1 MAKGAIKRPL
11 ADSTV
16 RRSSLPVEER
26 GILESFFKLPRV
38 EQAIIRELV
47 EKFSSD
53 RSTPITIPL
62 PGERTE
68 TAARRDL
75 LLRVHRL
82 IRYHRLIF
90 ETVADGVIRSTYSPW
105 VESIT
110 IIKTKEG
117 DELEIA
123 LNRNYEK
130 IWRMLKQHLA
140 DSGVRLKSQY
150 SSRLYRWA
158 KQYLGV
164 GYKRV
169 SLETLRKILGL
180 EEVRDE
186 SGKLLQE
193 APLPVWASVKQR
205 ALDQAL
211 NEINKGSDIHLEI
224 EFTGRGSYRKV
235 QSICFKISQKDQS
248 KRAGTKQILRT
259 T

>member
-11 ADSTV
+11 ADSAL
-16 RRSSLPVEER
+16 RRSLLPVEER

-38 EQAIIRELV
+38 EQGIVRELV
-47 EKFSSD
+47 EKFSPG
-53 RSTPITIPL
+53 RPTPVRIPL
-62 PGERTE
+62 PSERTE
-68 TAARRDL
+68 TSARRDL
-75 LLRVHRL
+75 LLRIYRL

-90 ETVADGVIRSTYSPW
+90 ETVADGVVRSTYSPW

-110 IIKTKEG
+110 LIKTREG

-123 LNRNYEK
+123 LNSNYEK

-169 SLETLRKILGL
+169 SLGTLRKILGL
-180 EEVRDE
+180 EELRDE

-211 NEINKGSDIHLEI
+211 NEINKGSDINLEV

-235 QSICFKISQKDQS
+235 QSIGFKISQKDES
-248 KRAGTKQILRT
+248 KRTGTKQAAP
-259 T
+259 